1 MQRTAWVLTR
11 QAERFSLFAHM
22 WRAAYCVNDSD
33 ARLRGRLV
41 AKYRYPG
48 RLLSGLYIED
58 SFEAGLMPCYTARH
72 PSVIPVCSDEPA
84 EARRDEFH

>member
-1 MQRTAWVLTR
+1 M
-11 QAERFSLFAHM
+11 
-22 WRAAYCVNDSD
+22 
-33 ARLRGRLV
+33 
-41 AKYRYPG
+41 AKYGYPG